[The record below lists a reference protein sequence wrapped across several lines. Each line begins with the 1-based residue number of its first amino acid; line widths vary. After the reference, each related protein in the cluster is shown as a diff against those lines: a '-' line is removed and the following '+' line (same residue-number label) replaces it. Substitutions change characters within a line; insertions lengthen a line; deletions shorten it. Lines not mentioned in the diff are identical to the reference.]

1 MTKTTSRPGQEC
13 SEGHEM
19 PRSQIRVCPHP
30 PVWSKVGKKLLRVS
44 GATRFQSSDAP
55 PTPLVLS
62 GWWYTND
69 LAKKSR
75 WEATVRWATERGLDH
90 IIGELG
96 PEDFYCTSE
105 LSTYEISPLGGPMY
119 RRWDSTEKQRPSD
132 EDICAALQLLRI
144 DWQAIVG
151 SRLGEICKP
160 VEFTGAKARRL
171 IVEFDPQTTP
181 PWGSW
186 NQSSPHKEERRT
198 FTAFRH
204 AINAAISPLEV
215 DHVEF
220 DQRVPS
226 TTGGPSRR

>member
-1 MTKTTSRPGQEC
+1 MTKDAAPPDQES
-13 SEGHEM
+13 SEEHKLSG
-19 PRSQIRVCPHP
+19 SQIRVCPNP
-30 PVWSKVGKKLLRVS
+30 AVWAKVGKKLLRAS
-44 GATRFQSSDAP
+44 GATRFQSPDAP
-55 PTPLVLS
+55 PIPLVLS
-62 GWWYTND
+62 GWSHTND
-69 LAKKSR
+69 LDKKSR
-75 WEATVRWATERGLDH
+75 WEETIRWASERGLDH

-96 PEDFYCTSE
+96 PEDFYCSSE

-119 RRWDSTEKQRPSD
+119 RRWDSAEQQRPSD
-132 EDICAALQLLRI
+132 EEVRAALRHLRN
-144 DWQAIVG
+144 DWQGIVG

-186 NQSSPHKEERRT
+186 NQSSPYKEERRT

-220 DQRVPS
+220 DPRVQS
-226 TTGGPSRR
+226 TTGGPSRT